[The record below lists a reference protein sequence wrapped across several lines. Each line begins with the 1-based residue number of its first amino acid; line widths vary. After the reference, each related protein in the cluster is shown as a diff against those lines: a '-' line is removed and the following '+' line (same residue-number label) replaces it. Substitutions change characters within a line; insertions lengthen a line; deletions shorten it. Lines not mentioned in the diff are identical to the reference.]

1 MNILNKIITKQKIPL
16 NKKLKY
22 LITIPCVN
30 REERNAVNVIEKTFK
45 SFENSGLFND
55 DIDITILL
63 FESGSENCSYLNFIN
78 DYNKIKNKI
87 QIINSKISLN
97 GVSNTLRMFFY
108 INKIP
113 SNLYDFIIWM
123 DDDVFVCNNFIKNT
137 DAWIKNYAN
146 YSIFSS
152 LYVPYQSYPIL
163 DRQYLHISNL
173 HTFYGTCCVI
183 FKPILA
189 KYIIPHWFDPH
200 FEKFDYNPDTRF
212 RDSVIKSFPR
222 INNFFVCYPSL
233 VQHMNIGSAI
243 KMKKIVNKGHKC
255 RNFVGEENDPKIYQQ
270 NGNINYKEN
279 ILICMDKD
287 NSEIIIDNQESLID
301 KDDSEI
307 IIDNQ
312 ESLIDKDNSE
322 IIIDNQ
328 ESLIDKDDSEII
340 IDNQESLIDKD
351 DSEIIIDNQEHIIFI
366 DKYNF

>member
-55 DIDITILL
+55 DIDFTILL
-63 FESGSENCSYLNFIN
+63 FESGSKDCSYLNFIN

-97 GVSNTLRMFFY
+97 GISNTLRMFFY

-113 SNLYDFIIWM
+113 SNLYDFVIWM

-137 DAWIKNYAN
+137 DTWIKNYAN

-163 DRQYLHISNL
+163 DRKYLHLSNL
-173 HTFYGTCCVI
+173 YTFYGTCCVI
-183 FKPILA
+183 FKPVLA

-222 INNFFVCYPSL
+222 INKIFVCYPSL

-255 RNFVGEENDPKIYQQ
+255 NNFVGEENDPKIYEQI
-270 NGNINYKEN
+270 GNINFVEKEDS
-279 ILICMDKD
+279 LIKEKKD
-287 NSEIIIDNQESLID
+287 SLISFDNQDSLIKEEKDSLIFFDNQDSLIKEEENSLIFFDNQESLI
-301 KDDSEI
+301 KEEENNTMI
-307 IIDNQ
+307 FFDNQ
-312 ESLIDKDNSE
+312 KYLI
-322 IIIDNQ
+322 
-328 ESLIDKDDSEII
+328 
-340 IDNQESLIDKD
+340 
-351 DSEIIIDNQEHIIFI
+351 
-366 DKYNF
+366 